1 MTMKKLVLLSTVVLL
16 GLSACLAESQNNW
29 FDQSQDHVNHETS
42 ETTHSS
48 HSKEEETSESSESN
62 ESSNSS
68 EFRESSESSTEETVD
83 PVDAILNGDYS
94 SLVGVWDYPDGSSF
108 KQADIVTVVLP
119 DGYRLKVDSNGN
131 TRGVEQLIGASE
143 AIQSVIYFRNSTKTE
158 KVDVIKLSV
167 VSGFMGA
174 GGYVPLLYPAGWQV
188 GNTDSTRDRMAGT
201 QNGTPAENAY
211 CQFKISDDVS
221 QYENCSRLVS
231 YNYSTPYIYILGSY
245 QASDGSSI
253 AVVDYDSDLL
263 EDVTNGRYIGSF
275 DVDNSQPLTTSYQ
288 KVGDYLYYPFEV
300 TLEGGNEYN
309 ALFLIPRGQV
319 AGKTDTSQDRLII
332 GNTGDLSFSKIPAD
346 KVFYK
351 ISERTNY

>member
-1 MTMKKLVLLSTVVLL
+1 MASTGSTVSSVLDSL
-16 GLSACLAESQNNW
+16 DSL
-29 FDQSQDHVNHETS
+29 
-42 ETTHSS
+42 
-48 HSKEEETSESSESN
+48 
-62 ESSNSS
+62 NSL
-68 EFRESSESSTEETVD
+68 ELLD
-83 PVDAILNGDYS
+83 
-94 SLVGVWDYPDGSSF
+94 SL
-108 KQADIVTVVLP
+108 
-119 DGYRLKVDSNGN
+119 DS
-131 TRGVEQLIGASE
+131 L
-143 AIQSVIYFRNSTKTE
+143 
-158 KVDVIKLSV
+158 
-167 VSGFMGA
+167 
-174 GGYVPLLYPAGWQV
+174 
-188 GNTDSTRDRMAGT
+188 DS
-201 QNGTPAENAY
+201 
-211 CQFKISDDVS
+211 
-221 QYENCSRLVS
+221 LVS

-332 GNTGDLSFSKIPAD
+332 GNTGDLSFSKISAD